1 MFELDS
7 EFNLHLAIRDLECGL
22 ATQILGEY
30 LEPERYGTCDRQ
42 VMEVINRADPI
53 FDTYMRPHNLSIESA
68 WVRGCVRNI
77 WQQELSHSSS
87 RPSVN
92 KNPSHLLC

>member
-30 LEPERYGTCDRQ
+30 LEPERYGTCDFGGVFGTVQ
-42 VMEVINRADPI
+42 YV
-53 FDTYMRPHNLSIESA
+53 
-68 WVRGCVRNI
+68 VRVTGR
-77 WQQELSHSSS
+77 
-87 RPSVN
+87 
-92 KNPSHLLC
+92 

>member
-1 MFELDS
+1 MFDLDS
-7 EFNLHLAIRDLECGL
+7 KFNLHLAIRDLECGL

-53 FDTYMRPHNLSIESA
+53 FDTNMRPHNLSIESA
-68 WVRGCVRNI
+68 WVR
-77 WQQELSHSSS
+77 ELCPKYLTT
-87 RPSVN
+87 RIVTQ
-92 KNPSHLLC
+92 LLPPIC